1 MTTLN
6 IILLILSIIIII
18 IFIIKFIHDKNIMV
32 FILAISLNIGLFI
45 LPICII
51 ELERPTKRDVKK
63 GNAIFVKY
71 DYKNIKNNDTISY
84 TIYEIEWKENK

>member
-1 MTTLN
+1 MATPN
-6 IILLILSIIIII
+6 IILLILSIITIV
-18 IFIIKFIHDKNIMV
+18 IFIVKFIHDKNIVV
-32 FILAISLNIGLFI
+32 FILGICLNIGLFV

-51 ELERPTKRDVKK
+51 ELQHPNKRDVKK

-84 TIYEIEWKENK
+84 TIYEIEWKK